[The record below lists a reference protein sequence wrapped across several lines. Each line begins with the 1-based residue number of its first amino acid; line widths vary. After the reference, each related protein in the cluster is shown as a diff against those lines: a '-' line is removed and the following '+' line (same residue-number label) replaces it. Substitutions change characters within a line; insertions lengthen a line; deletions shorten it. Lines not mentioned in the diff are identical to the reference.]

1 MKVAKVQS
9 QDIDA
14 LYQIVN
20 LIESV
25 ADYGE
30 IPYGEDYSGER
41 VPEIGLGELD
51 RAFDARKDDYVSD
64 EVNYFIRQ
72 AFKRLIDLAKSG
84 NTRRAL
90 LNLETLIDPQ
100 NEIINQD
107 SETLEEHPKIKQARQ
122 QLKQACLDTKRLDW
136 LFEFGLNEAE
146 RRCLGREVTKENF
159 RDRIDTRMPR

>member
-1 MKVAKVQS
+1 MKVSKVQS
-9 QDIDA
+9 QDIGT
-14 LYQIVN
+14 LYHIVD

-25 ADYGE
+25 ENYGE
-30 IPYGEDYSGER
+30 IPYKEDYTGER

-100 NEIINQD
+100 NEIIDQE
-107 SETLEEHPKIKQARQ
+107 SETLEEHPKIKQAM
-122 QLKQACLDTKRLDW
+122 LDTKRLEW
-136 LFEFGLNEAE
+136 LFDYGLSEAGK
-146 RRCLGREVTKENF
+146 GRMGCDVTRENF
-159 RDRIDTRMPR
+159 RERIDERIPLTAMLK

>member
-9 QDIDA
+9 QDIDV

-30 IPYGEDYSGER
+30 IPYGDDYSGER
-41 VPEIGLGELD
+41 VPEIGTMDLD
-51 RAFDARKDDYVSD
+51 DALTVGKDEYVSY

-72 AFKRLIDLAKSG
+72 AFKRLIDLARSG
-84 NTRRAL
+84 NTGRAL

-100 NEIINQD
+100 NEIIDQE
-107 SETLEEHPKIKQARQ
+107 SETLEEHPKIKQAM
-122 QLKQACLDTKRLDW
+122 LDTKRLEW
-136 LFEFGLNEAE
+136 LFDYGVGMDKGWLSMGMN
-146 RRCLGREVTKENF
+146 VTKENF
-159 RDRIDTRMPR
+159 RERIDERIPNQGMLK